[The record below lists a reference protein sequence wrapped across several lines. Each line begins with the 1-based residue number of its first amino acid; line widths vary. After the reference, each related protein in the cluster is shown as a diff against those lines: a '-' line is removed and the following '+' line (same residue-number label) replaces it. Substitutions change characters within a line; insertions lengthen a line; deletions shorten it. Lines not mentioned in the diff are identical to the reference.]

1 MEYYAIR
8 IYRRETRPDGAREAQ
23 LTGLLEDHAG
33 HKKKFH
39 SAEELWRLL
48 VRSGADG
55 GKLLNDN

>member
-8 IYRRETRPDGAREAQ
+8 IYRRGARPDGAKEAQ
-23 LTGLLEDHAG
+23 LTGQLEDHAG

-48 VRSGADG
+48 VRSGADTG
-55 GKLLNDN
+55 TPPDDN